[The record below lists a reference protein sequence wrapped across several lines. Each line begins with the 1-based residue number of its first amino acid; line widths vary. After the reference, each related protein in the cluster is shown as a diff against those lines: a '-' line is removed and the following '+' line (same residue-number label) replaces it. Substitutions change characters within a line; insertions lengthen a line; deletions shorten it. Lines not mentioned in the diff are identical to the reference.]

1 SRGRSSAA
9 CTRRTRSTSRRSPRT
24 ARWRLDTARG
34 RPHVKGMHTPTMN
47 LPDDPQP
54 SLLTFP
60 CVFPI
65 KVMGRREV
73 GIAQTVSEIVL
84 RHADD
89 FHPETIEMRSS
100 KNGRYLSLTVT
111 INARSR
117 EQLDALYS
125 ELSKHPMVMMVL

>member
-1 SRGRSSAA
+1 
-9 CTRRTRSTSRRSPRT
+9 
-24 ARWRLDTARG
+24 
-34 RPHVKGMHTPTMN
+34 MN
-47 LPDDPQP
+47 AIMSEPDPQAE

-65 KVMGRREV
+65 KVMGRRED
-73 GIAQTVSEIVL
+73 GYAQTVTDIVM
-84 RHADD
+84 RHAPD
-89 FHPETIEMRSS
+89 FHPQTVEMRAS

>member
-1 SRGRSSAA
+1 M
-9 CTRRTRSTSRRSPRT
+9 
-24 ARWRLDTARG
+24 
-34 RPHVKGMHTPTMN
+34 KGMHTPPMS

-54 SLLTFP
+54 SLLKFP
-60 CVFPI
+60 CVFPM
-65 KVMGRREV
+65 KVMGRRED
-73 GIAQTVSEIVL
+73 GFAQTVSEIVL

>member
-1 SRGRSSAA
+1 
-9 CTRRTRSTSRRSPRT
+9 
-24 ARWRLDTARG
+24 
-34 RPHVKGMHTPTMN
+34 MN
-47 LPDDPQP
+47 QPNDPPP

-60 CVFPI
+60 CEFPL
-65 KVMGRREV
+65 KVMGRRED
-73 GIAQTVSEIVL
+73 GFAQVVSEIVM

-89 FHPETIEMRSS
+89 FRPETIEMRSS
-100 KNGRYLSLTVT
+100 KNARYLSLTVV